1 MVFELIIPGI
11 LRDYLLNPDLYKLLL
26 IRVLYNNKEAYK

>member
-1 MVFELIIPGI
+1 MVFGLMVSGT
-11 LRDYLLNPDLYKLLL
+11 LKDYLSNPDLYRLLL